1 MWRLAISS
9 GGKMYDYYKSSGG
22 KMWFC
27 CNIRAKKCEKCL
39 EVRAKKCIFASE
51 NGFKL
56 LKSNKLCI
64 EI

>member
-1 MWRLAISS
+1 
-9 GGKMYDYYKSSGG
+9 MYDYYKSSGG